1 MAYQISIS
9 LPKELELKVKEQAS
23 EEERTVSNMITY
35 IVKQYYKNKAE

>member
-9 LPKELELKVKEQAS
+9 LPKELEEKVKEQAN
-23 EEERTVSNMITY
+23 EEERTVSNMIMY